1 MQSNEATAP
10 REVVDRI
17 YVYQD
22 NNKKLAEI
30 LKVHENEI
38 KAVVLAEQ
46 IFIGQKNGYVKE
58 WDINGES
65 TILGV
70 AKVL

>member
-1 MQSNEATAP
+1 MESDNWIVQNLNSALATWNE
-10 REVVDRI
+10 
-17 YVYQD
+17 
-22 NNKKLAEI
+22 KLAEI

-58 WDINGES
+58 WDINGEN